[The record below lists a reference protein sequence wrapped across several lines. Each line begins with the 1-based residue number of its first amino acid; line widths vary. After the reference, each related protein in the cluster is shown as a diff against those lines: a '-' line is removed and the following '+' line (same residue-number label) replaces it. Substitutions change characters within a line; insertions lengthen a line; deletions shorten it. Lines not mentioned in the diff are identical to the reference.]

1 MVKKGMREGRYCLRK
16 RPLSA
21 NYVLE
26 GASDPTVTK
35 PKKHGGWDTLFFVKT
50 NRDRNKRWIDFS
62 IFGFSLLGS
71 RMLVVGEQ
79 REEITQKGGRQLGQ
93 RKERSGSKTTR
104 SKEVGPQRVHHK

>member
-1 MVKKGMREGRYCLRK
+1 MKKGMREGRYCLRK

-50 NRDRNKRWIDFS
+50 NRDQNKRWIDFS

-71 RMLVVGEQ
+71 RTMVVGEQ
-79 REEITQKGGRQLGQ
+79 REGTTQKGDRIRATK
-93 RKERSGSKTTR
+93 RKRRIKENSIKGSR
-104 SKEVGPQRVHHK
+104 PQRVRYK